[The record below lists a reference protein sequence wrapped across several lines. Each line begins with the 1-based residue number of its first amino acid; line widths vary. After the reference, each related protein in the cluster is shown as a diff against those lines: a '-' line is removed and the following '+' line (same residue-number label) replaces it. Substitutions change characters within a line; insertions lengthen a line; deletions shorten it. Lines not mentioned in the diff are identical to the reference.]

1 VDGVAINGDGP
12 DDIGLKQSDPVDLSL
27 LDAPDDDLAPVLEQL
42 RRSLEN
48 MQGNHT
54 QVEGLDEA
62 MGNAQ
67 AALDDILFRN
77 ASAAQYA
84 GL

>member
-1 VDGVAINGDGP
+1 MDGDGP
-12 DDIGLKQSDPVDLSL
+12 DDIGLKRSEPVDPWL
-27 LDAPDDDLAPVLEQL
+27 LETPDDELVPVLEQL
-42 RRSLEN
+42 RRNLEN
-48 MQGNHT
+48 MQGNYA

-62 MGNAQ
+62 MGNV
-67 AALDDILFRN
+67 LFRN